1 MLTCGYIM
9 YVLYIF
15 TKNIILNHR
24 SLKLWFVLRTYGITG
39 LQNYIRH
46 HCQLAKRFERLVR
59 SDNKYEIL
67 NDVKVNNV

>member
-1 MLTCGYIM
+1 M
-9 YVLYIF
+9 F
-15 TKNIILNHR
+15 NR

-39 LQNYIRH
+39 LQKYIRH

-67 NDVKVNNV
+67 NDVKVKLSSNYIKINFISWLY